1 MENNV
6 NTKRFA
12 ESNLYERIA
21 KYAAEFTVKEM
32 KSCGDYLNFDEVYKE
47 FDRVKKQ
54 TGKILNTDESI
65 KHIYSKSDVRNEA
78 NNEADR
84 RLRLYADYFSPY
96 ENKNISTEI
105 GKYYAAVILRRIEL
119 WKRAVRMWYKVH
131 RLPLTLQRIKICG
144 IDEAEIVVDF
154 NSRQKSR
161 NNLQKVIAKYI
172 NENIL
177 MDRRYTNSFSET
189 DIEITVESYVPRT
202 NWDLSPFEEKMRKML
217 GIYEAW
223 YYDLDDSYL
232 YDKVNATARDCENDF
247 FRSGYIQDLTRS
259 IFAAF
264 LHSFNEFETQRKI
277 A

>member
-21 KYAAEFTVKEM
+21 KYAAEFTIKEM
-32 KSCGDYLNFDEVYKE
+32 KNCGGYLNFDEVYKE

-54 TGKILNTDESI
+54 TGKIFNTDESV
-65 KHIYSKSDVRNEA
+65 KHIYSKSEVRNEA

-84 RLRLYADYFSPY
+84 RLELYTDYFNPYADG
-96 ENKNISTEI
+96 NISTEI
-105 GKYYAAVILRRIEL
+105 GKYYAAVILGRIEL

-131 RLPLTLQRIKICG
+131 RLSLPIQSIKICG
-144 IDEAEIVVDF
+144 IDEAELIVDF
-154 NSRQKSR
+154 TSRQKSR

-177 MDRRYTNSFSET
+177 TDRRYTNSFSEN
-189 DIEITVESYVPRT
+189 DIEIAVESYIPRT

-223 YYDLDDSYL
+223 YYGLDDSYL
-232 YDKVNATARDCENDF
+232 YDKVNAAARDCENDF

-264 LHSFNEFETQRKI
+264 IHSFNESEAQREI